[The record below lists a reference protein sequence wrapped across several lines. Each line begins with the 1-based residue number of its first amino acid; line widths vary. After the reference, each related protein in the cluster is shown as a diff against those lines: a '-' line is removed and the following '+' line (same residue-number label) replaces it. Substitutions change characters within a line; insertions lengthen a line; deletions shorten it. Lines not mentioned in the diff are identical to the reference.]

1 MKSLQL
7 LLNKMNKKINISIIL
22 WVAFIFSLLL
32 LNQCSNNHQLK
43 KQIDSVSKD
52 LRKEYED
59 RIKER
64 EITIDKLRK
73 ENEKYRKEIQFMNHK
88 IDSLNLVKNKIVIKY
103 RDRIKD
109 IKLMDIKSI
118 TEYWN
123 EEFN

>member
-1 MKSLQL
+1 MV
-7 LLNKMNKKINISIIL
+7 NKKINMSILI
-22 WVAFIFSLLL
+22 WVAIIFSLLL
-32 LNQCSNNHQLK
+32 LNQCSKNHQLK

-73 ENEKYRKEIQFMNHK
+73 ENEKYRKEIELMNHK
-88 IDSLNLVKNKIVIKY
+88 IDSLNLVKNKIIIKY
-103 RDRIKD
+103 KDRIKD

-118 TEYWN
+118 TKYWN

>member
-1 MKSLQL
+1 
-7 LLNKMNKKINISIIL
+7 MNKKINISIL
-22 WVAFIFSLLL
+22 VWVAFIFSLLL

-64 EITIDKLRK
+64 EITIEKLRK
-73 ENEKYRKEIQFMNHK
+73 ENDKYRKEIDFMNHK
-88 IDSLNLVKNKIVIKY
+88 IDSLNLIKGKIIIKY
-103 RDRIKD
+103 RDRIKE
-109 IKLMDIKSI
+109 IKIMNIKSI